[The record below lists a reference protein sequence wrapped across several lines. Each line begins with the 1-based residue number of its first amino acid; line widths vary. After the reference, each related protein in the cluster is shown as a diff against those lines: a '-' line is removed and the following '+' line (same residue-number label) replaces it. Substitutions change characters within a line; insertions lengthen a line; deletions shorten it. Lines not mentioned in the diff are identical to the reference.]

1 MAPSSSYRTMGR
13 RSSPASASRWITCD
27 VVSAEGRPMI
37 AAEDPGVSTNLIS
50 MADEPLESTVLL
62 VWTLET
68 LTLLALATLAAAVQ
82 VSGHSL

>member
-1 MAPSSSYRTMGR
+1 
-13 RSSPASASRWITCD
+13 
-27 VVSAEGRPMI
+27 MI

-68 LTLLALATLAAAVQ
+68 LTLLALATPWPQ
-82 VSGHSL
+82 SL